1 MSAKKPIFEDL
12 VDMTAMVD
20 IVFFV
25 LIFFMVTSMQK
36 TFTAIEMPTPDK
48 EKTEKG
54 ARSAAQ
60 FERDGFIIVRIDR
73 DNTIW
78 VNDSEVAGGSE
89 RELRIKLAEAKTNG
103 TGSNKM
109 LVLGNSEAK
118 HGTLV
123 MVLDAGS
130 DVDITEMQ
138 LAIDDEG

>member
-1 MSAKKPIFEDL
+1 MSAKKPIYEDL

-48 EKTEKG
+48 DTKG
-54 ARSAAQ
+54 KAARPLNPSDLA
-60 FERDGFIIVRIDR
+60 GFVVVRIDR

-89 RELRIKLAEAKTNG
+89 RELRIKLAEARG
-103 TGSNKM
+103 SGSGSNKM
-109 LVLGNSEAK
+109 LVLGNSEAR

-130 DVDITEMQ
+130 DVEIPLQ
-138 LAIDDEG
+138 